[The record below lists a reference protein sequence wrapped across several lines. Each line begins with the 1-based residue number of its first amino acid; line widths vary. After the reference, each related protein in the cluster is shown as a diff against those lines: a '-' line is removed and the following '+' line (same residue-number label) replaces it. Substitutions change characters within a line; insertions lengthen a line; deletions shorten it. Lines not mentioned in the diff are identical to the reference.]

1 MLAGAPEEI
10 IDAARSR
17 QDPEADNFEV
27 HGDNWTSVVF
37 FLEFAATQWNQS
49 LGMSGVA
56 YFGLRYEGL
65 EAAMRM
71 TAIPRADRKQLLQD
85 LCIMERAAL
94 PILNQPS
101 DTSNVSSGKPGR
113 KTRA

>member
-1 MLAGAPEEI
+1 MLAGAPDEVI
-10 IDAARSR
+10 KAARSR

-27 HGDNWTSVVF
+27 HEDNWSSVVF

-56 YFGLRYEGL
+56 YFGLRYEGI

-71 TAIPRADRKQLLQD
+71 IATPRGDRKQLLQD

-101 DTSNVSSGKPGR
+101 DKTNVSSGKSGR
-113 KTRA
+113 